1 MNTLYFIIFASTLHF
16 FLSLASLYFNSLVWV
31 NGIWIL
37 AILYMVN
44 FNKPSFMIL
53 AVALIWW
60 NSVLWTSNLTSHSVI
75 IIIILFIVHALI
87 DRYAPSY
94 AITFILVSLFSAL
107 SLIFLVPYVWFYTLG
122 MLGVSSLMGYFLCR
136 PFYGRA

>member
-1 MNTLYFIIFASTLHF
+1 
-16 FLSLASLYFNSLVWV
+16 LVWV

-107 SLIFLVPYVWFYTLG
+107 SLMFFVPYVWFYTLG